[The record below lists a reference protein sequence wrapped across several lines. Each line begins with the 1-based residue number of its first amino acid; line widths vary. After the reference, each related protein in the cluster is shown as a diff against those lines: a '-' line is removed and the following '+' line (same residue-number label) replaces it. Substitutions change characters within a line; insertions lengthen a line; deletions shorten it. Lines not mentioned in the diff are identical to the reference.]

1 VAGWRVNPLR
11 ESFTLDDCVGAL
23 LEVDQLRRRV
33 AELQQALDEAW
44 RVPPEGH
51 APMIARVA
59 EDLLH
64 GLAVQG
70 VLVTHFDAGRGEEER
85 AMLLLTSTLAAV
97 YEAGRAAQ

>member
-1 VAGWRVNPLR
+1 MNPLR

-64 GLAVQG
+64 GLAQHGYVA
-70 VLVTHFDAGRGEEER
+70 DAPPPRESRAVSQEQ
-85 AMLLLTSTLAAV
+85 AMLLVTSTLAAV